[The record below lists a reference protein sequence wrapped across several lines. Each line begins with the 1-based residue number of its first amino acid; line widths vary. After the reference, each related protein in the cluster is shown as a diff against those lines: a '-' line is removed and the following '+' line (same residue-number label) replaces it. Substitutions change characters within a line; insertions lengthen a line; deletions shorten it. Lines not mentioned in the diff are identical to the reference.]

1 MIYTD
6 QICPFLTNMQCKEV
20 ESVRVAVRCRPL
32 SDDEK
37 AGKYESIVAVD
48 QLRGQIT
55 VHVPN
60 ARTKEE
66 RERSFLFDSVFGA
79 DAKQTD
85 VYNETS
91 RPIADA
97 VLEGYNGRPAREDR
111 WRGEGGGGGGGVKCV
126 AAARKHT

>member
-1 MIYTD
+1 
-6 QICPFLTNMQCKEV
+6 MQQKDV

-37 AGKYESIVAVD
+37 AEKYESIVAVD

-66 RERSFLFDSVFGA
+66 RERSFIFDSVFGS

-97 VLEGYNGRPAREDR
+97 VLEGYNGRRID
-111 WRGEGGGGGGGVKCV
+111 GGVGVGGGVKCV
-126 AAARKHT
+126 AAAHKHT